1 MSSSITRRQKRAYKK
16 ATGDLK
22 RKRSLTSSLWREEV
36 RNNIKEG
43 QSVHRA
49 FVDYQDK
56 IVYEQLQKKEESIIE
71 WLRDK
76 GYNEEQIKAHLDSWY
91 QSLA

>member
-1 MSSSITRRQKRAYKK
+1 MSITRRQKRAYKK

-22 RKRSLTSSLWREEV
+22 RKGSQSFSNWREEV

-43 QSVHRA
+43 QNVHRA
-49 FVDYQDK
+49 FVDHQDK
-56 IVYEQLQKKEESIIE
+56 MVYEQLQKKEESIIE
-71 WLRDK
+71 WLRDI
-76 GYNEEQIKAHLDSWY
+76 GYNEDQIKTHLDSWY

>member
-1 MSSSITRRQKRAYKK
+1 MSITRRQKRAYKK

-22 RKRSLTSSLWREEV
+22 RKRSQSVSNWIEEV

-43 QSVHRA
+43 QNMHLA
-49 FVDYQDK
+49 FVDHQDK
-56 IVYEQLQKKEESIIE
+56 MVYEQLQKKEESIIE